1 MQAFSNKDVNEKV
14 NVFNKA
20 ILNILSNFRQH
31 ERIVINDGGDLITI
45 SVGIYLLK
53 VNIRNT
59 RTRCETCSKL
69 MASFWCL

>member
-1 MQAFSNKDVNEKV
+1 MQALSNKDVNEKV

-20 ILNILSNFRQH
+20 ILNILSNIRQH
-31 ERIVINDGGDLITI
+31 ERIVINEEGDLITI
-45 SVGIYLLK
+45 PACIYLLK